1 MEHVFKNEEKRQL
14 GKHSL
19 PRGERNLPCIH
30 AKGFGDRVEKEN
42 LKYRQSATAGVGQ
55 TTGYVRLEP
64 PQ

>member
-1 MEHVFKNEEKRQL
+1 MRRDVARTEVMEHVFKNEEKRQL

-42 LKYRQSATAGVGQ
+42 L
-55 TTGYVRLEP
+55 
-64 PQ
+64 